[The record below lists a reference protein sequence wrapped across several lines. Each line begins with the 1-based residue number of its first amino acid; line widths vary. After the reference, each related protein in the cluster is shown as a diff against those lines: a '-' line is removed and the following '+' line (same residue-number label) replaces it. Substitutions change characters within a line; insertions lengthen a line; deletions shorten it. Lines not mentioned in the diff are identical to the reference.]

1 MTRAD
6 TARARAEKETL
17 KDRLVEGTLRNAAFD
32 GWTAKSLLEAASAA
46 GIDREEAQICFP
58 GGMLDVARH
67 AAVYF
72 DRKMLES
79 LEKQDLEAMKI
90 RDRVA
95 AGVMAR
101 IEAMVPYREGVR
113 RLLSFM
119 ALPGNGLAA
128 TRQAWKTCSAIWY
141 AAGDQATD
149 FNYYTKRGLLFTV
162 YTQTVLY
169 WLNDRS
175 EDFVDTR
182 AFLERRIA
190 DVMRIPKY
198 QAQVRDAF
206 SRLPDPFRL
215 LRRTGT

>member
-6 TARARAEKETL
+6 TAKARAEKEAL

-32 GWTAKSLLEAASAA
+32 GWTAKSLLAAAGAA
-46 GIDREEAQICFP
+46 GIDRKEAQICFP

-67 AAVYF
+67 AAAYF
-72 DRKMLES
+72 DRRMLER
-79 LEKQDLEAMKI
+79 LESRDLEAMKV
-90 RDRVA
+90 RERVA

-101 IEAMVPYREGVR
+101 IEAMAPHREGVR

-119 ALPGNGLAA
+119 ALPGNNLTA
-128 TRQAWKTCSAIWY
+128 TRHAWQTCSAIWY

-149 FNYYTKRGLLFTV
+149 FNYYSKRGLLFSV
-162 YTQTVLY
+162 YTQSVLY

-175 EDFVDTR
+175 EDFADTR
-182 AFLERRIA
+182 AFIERRIA

-198 QAQVRDAF
+198 QARLRDAV

-215 LRRTGT
+215 LRRTGA